1 MLKKG
6 DIILLVI
13 TALLSISGYVG
24 YSMYMDR
31 IESLSKIAV
40 IRYEDQTIMRINID
54 TVDKLMEFTVNGIYN
69 NKILVEKGRIRVI
82 ESDCPDQVC
91 VRTGWLTKT
100 GELAVCVPNRLMI
113 KIEGENLEID
123 GVTH

>member
-40 IRYEDQTIMRINID
+40 IRYEDQTIRRINID

>member
-40 IRYEDQTIMRINID
+40 IRYKDQTIRRINID
-54 TVDKLMEFTVNGIYN
+54 TVDKSMEFTVNGIYN

>member
-40 IRYEDQTIMRINID
+40 IRYKDQTIRRINID